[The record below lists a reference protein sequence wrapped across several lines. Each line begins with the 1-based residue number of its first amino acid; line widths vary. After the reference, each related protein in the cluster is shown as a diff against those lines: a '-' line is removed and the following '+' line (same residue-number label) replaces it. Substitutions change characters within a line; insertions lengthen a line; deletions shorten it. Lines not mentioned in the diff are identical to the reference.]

1 MLSVQLV
8 CYQGGLQLRTL
19 SVLLS
24 EEFQLFILTYCYP
37 YLYSR
42 QGLNNT
48 SAEHW
53 ESSDT
58 GLYGGFVLIYSYAK
72 TKGKAPENISF

>member
-8 CYQGGLQLRTL
+8 CYQGGLQLRTVF
-19 SVLLS
+19 VLLS
-24 EEFQLFILTYCYP
+24 EEFQLFILIYCYP

-42 QGLNNT
+42 QKPNNT

-58 GLYGGFVLIYSYAK
+58 GLYGGFVLNYSYAK
-72 TKGKAPENISF
+72 TKGKAREKISF